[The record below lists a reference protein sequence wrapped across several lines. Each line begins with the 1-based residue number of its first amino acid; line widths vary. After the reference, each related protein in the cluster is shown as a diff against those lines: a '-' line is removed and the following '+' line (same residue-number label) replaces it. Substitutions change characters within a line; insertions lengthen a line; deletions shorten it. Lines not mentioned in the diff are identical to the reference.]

1 MKRLCLL
8 TICMGLLFGCSD
20 SMTESSLIGVY
31 QIKSKNGTYRD
42 FIKIVKKD
50 GFFFI
55 KERSGVNWSSLG
67 KATTAKKPDLEKLIG
82 EEIKI
87 KFVGLSNENL
97 ALYRMPKDWSM
108 EKFKTSTGYW
118 MASMIGPI
126 ELYKK

>member
-1 MKRLCLL
+1 MKQQFLLVVCL
-8 TICMGLLFGCSD
+8 GFLLSCSD

-31 QIKSKNGTYRD
+31 QIKAKNGVYRD

-55 KERSGVNWSSLG
+55 KERSGAKWNSLG
-67 KATTAKKPDLEKLIG
+67 KASTAKKLELEKLIG

-87 KFVGLSNENL
+87 KFVGLSNKNL